1 MDSSDIQEIYS
12 NSDRLVNHVD
22 SSWRRY
28 IYHQIDWKNDL
39 IAINSQCRT
48 VRRYAGS
55 GRHDLFHSAE
65 NATHAFHFGWHS
77 ATDS

>member
-39 IAINSQCRT
+39 IAIKGQIKVTLPCTCR
-48 VRRYAGS
+48 
-55 GRHDLFHSAE
+55 
-65 NATHAFHFGWHS
+65 
-77 ATDS
+77 